1 MVRCNP
7 ERRGVLL
14 GVCLSASNARY
25 PLMPLTDLQVRK
37 EKPSDKPRKLA
48 DGGGLYLLVNQ
59 AGKYWRWKYRFEGKE
74 KVMALGVYPDV
85 SLAEAREAHQTAR
98 KLLASGADPMAE
110 RKQQAFAPAGT
121 TFMQVARQWWDHW
134 SPSRSARHADYV
146 LRRMET
152 DIFPALGQRPI
163 SEILAPELVR
173 MTKAIE
179 ARGALDIAKRSLQTC
194 SQIFRY
200 AIAHGLATRNPAT
213 EIRPGDILVSRRK
226 QNYARV
232 DAKELPA
239 LLRHIEV
246 YQGSSVTRMA
256 MKLMAMTFVRT
267 SELIGARWEEFDLD
281 NARWDIPAERMKMKS
296 PHIVL
301 LSRQAVT
308 LLRMLHTLTGHREL
322 LFPGDRDFKKPMSN
336 NTILKALERMGYKGR
351 MTGHGFRGIASTIL
365 HEQGWPHE
373 HIELQLAHQER
384 DDVSAAYN
392 HALYLKPRAEMMQW
406 WSDYLDRCVSGA
418 SVTQLRSA

>member
-1 MVRCNP
+1 M
-7 ERRGVLL
+7 
-14 GVCLSASNARY
+14 GVCLSASNTRY

-110 RKQQAFAPAGT
+110 RKQQAFAPSGT

-179 ARGALDIAKRSLQTC
+179 ERGALDIAKRSLQTC

-232 DAKELPA
+232 RLHFLHE
-239 LLRHIEV
+239 
-246 YQGSSVTRMA
+246 
-256 MKLMAMTFVRT
+256 F
-267 SELIGARWEEFDLD
+267 GARTWNLVFCHDRKDFVE
-281 NARWDIPAERMKMKS
+281 
-296 PHIVL
+296 
-301 LSRQAVT
+301 
-308 LLRMLHTLTGHREL
+308 G
-322 LFPGDRDFKKPMSN
+322 PGDCIAGSN
-336 NTILKALERMGYKGR
+336 PA
-351 MTGHGFRGIASTIL
+351 
-365 HEQGWPHE
+365 
-373 HIELQLAHQER
+373 
-384 DDVSAAYN
+384 
-392 HALYLKPRAEMMQW
+392 
-406 WSDYLDRCVSGA
+406 
-418 SVTQLRSA
+418 

>member
-1 MVRCNP
+1 
-7 ERRGVLL
+7 
-14 GVCLSASNARY
+14 
-25 PLMPLTDLQVRK
+25 MPLTDLQVRK

-152 DIFPALGQRPI
+152 DIFPVLGQRPI
-163 SEILAPELVR
+163 SEIQAPELVR
-173 MTKAIE
+173 MTKTIE
-179 ARGALDIAKRSLQTC
+179 ERGALDIAKRSLQTC

-213 EIRPGDILVSRRK
+213 EIRPSDILVSRRK

-308 LLRMLHTLTGHREL
+308 LLRMLHTLTGHRDL
-322 LFPGDRDFKKPMSN
+322 LFPGERDFKKPMSN

-384 DDVSAAYN
+384 NDVSAAYN
-392 HALYLKPRAEMMQW
+392 HALYLEPRAKMMQA

>member
-1 MVRCNP
+1 M
-7 ERRGVLL
+7 
-14 GVCLSASNARY
+14 GVCLPTLNTRY
-25 PLMPLTDLQVRK
+25 PCTALTHLQVQK
-37 EKPSDKPRKLA
+37 EKLSDKPRELA

-59 AGKYWRWKYRFEGKE
+59 AGKHWRWKYRFEGKE

-85 SLAEAREAHQTAR
+85 SLAEAREAHQAAR
-98 KLLASGADPMAE
+98 KLLASGTDPMAE
-110 RKQQAFAPAGT
+110 RKQQTLAPAGAA
-121 TFMQVARQWWDHW
+121 FMQVACQWWGHW
-134 SPSRSARHADYV
+134 SSSRSARYADYV

-152 DIFPALGQRPI
+152 DIFPVLGQRPI
-163 SEILAPELVR
+163 SEIQAPELVR
-173 MTKAIE
+173 MTKTIE
-179 ARGALDIAKRSLQTC
+179 ERGALDIAKRSLQTC

-213 EIRPGDILVSRRK
+213 EIRPSDILVSRRK
-226 QNYARV
+226 QNYARE

-267 SELIGARWEEFDLD
+267 SELIGARWDEFDLD

-308 LLRMLHTLTGHREL
+308 LLQMLHTLTGHRDL
-322 LFPGDRDFKKPMSN
+322 LFPGERDFKKPMSN

-384 DDVSAAYN
+384 NDVSAAYN
-392 HALYLKPRAEMMQW
+392 HALYLEPRAKMMQG
-406 WSDYLDRCVSGA
+406 WSDYLDRCVTGA